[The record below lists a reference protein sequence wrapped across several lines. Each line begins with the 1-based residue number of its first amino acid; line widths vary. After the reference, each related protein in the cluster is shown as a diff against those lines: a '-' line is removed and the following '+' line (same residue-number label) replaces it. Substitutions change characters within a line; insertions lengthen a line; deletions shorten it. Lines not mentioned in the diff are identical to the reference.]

1 MNKMSYT
8 RGINREQQ
16 HKQWF
21 TNNGKPTLNLV
32 LTIVAIALALI
43 ILFGTAIALVN
54 PQRKLEAGYRRADP
68 TPQKVINKSKK
79 KNAAVAAYT
88 SIGEI
93 RTVTKRED
101 NQANGTVM
109 VIIPWF
115 SYPEGDTVLYEELVQ
130 KTRQFRSIFTEYFSS
145 NTKGELFQK
154 GEDVIKEELKERIN
168 EELVLGDIT
177 DIYFSDYLFFD

>member
-1 MNKMSYT
+1 MNTPQYT
-8 RGINREQQ
+8 RGTDREEQ
-16 HKQWF
+16 HRQWF
-21 TNNGKPTLNLV
+21 GNSKKPTLNMILIIIAV
-32 LTIVAIALALI
+32 ALAVI
-43 ILFGTAIALVN
+43 IIFGTAIALVN
-54 PQRKLEAGYRRADP
+54 PNRNLEAGYRRSDP

-79 KNAAVAAYT
+79 KNQAVAAYT

-101 NQANGTVM
+101 HEANGTVM

-145 NTKGELFQK
+145 NTKSELIKK
-154 GEDVIKEELKERIN
+154 GEDIIKEELKEQIN
-168 EELVLGDIT
+168 AELVLGDIT